1 MFFLWNHFCL
11 CIFTNAACI
20 SLHSFFCTGSL
31 FCNFSIVPLMFCLRN
46 GFCFCFSTVL
56 AGVGF
61 CSFFLTSRSFGY
73 FSTIP
78 RMSSGFHYCSFTD
91 QLTTILAISVT
102 CVTIFF
108 TSYFFF
114 ITDFCML
121 MPSGRNR
128 FYICFIT
135 VCIRTMIRFLSVFCT
150 SSFLCDRSLIQM
162 VGCNWNLFCL
172 CFATCLTG
180 VCLNTFLGSCCFFCN
195 HSVIPCMTEFID
207 HCSRFQFCITVCT
220 VGISGVTI
228 FGTGSFLCVSY
239 FFVLMSG
246 SRNDFCLCRIA
257 DSTGISLFSIFR
269 TGSFFCYF
277 SVIPGMLS

>member
-1 MFFLWNHFCL
+1 MVFLWNCFC
-11 CIFTNAACI
+11 FRVTTNAAGVGFA
-20 SLHSFFCTGSL
+20 SFFFAGSFFCNLTV
-31 FCNFSIVPLMFCLRN
+31 IPLMFCFWN
-46 GFCFCFSTVL
+46 GFCLCLSTVL

-91 QLTTILAISVT
+91 QLTTIFTVGISA
-102 CVTIFF
+102 VTIFLACGC
-108 TSYFFF
+108 FF
-114 ITDFCML
+114 IFYFCML
-121 MPSGRNR
+121 MTSGRDCL
-128 FYICFIT
+128 YIGLIT
-135 VCIRTMIRFLSVFCT
+135 VCVCTMIRFFSVFCT
-150 SSFLCDRSLIQM
+150 SSFLCDRSLIPM

-180 VCLNTFLGSCCFFCN
+180 VCLNTFIGFCCFFCN

-207 HCSRFQFCITVCT
+207 HCSGFQFCITVGT
-220 VGISGVTI
+220 VSISCIAI

-246 SRNDFCLCRIA
+246 SRNDFYLCRIA

-269 TGSFFCYF
+269 TGSFFGYF
-277 SVIPGMLS
+277 SFIPGMLS